1 MSSSSSCLRKEKF
14 QNSWI
19 QQAKNFVSNPKCLV
33 SKRWEAMILVMLYF
47 LYILQFSLVTI
58 FVRAALIWFST
69 FSREHY
75 VWNSNKESADTWC
88 VAVAQINK
96 GVIHRTAWQFHL
108 DWDVL
113 TFARGEG
120 SGENENEKCKFR
132 RGHRALPTA
141 PIGGGGAG
149 DSSRLFLER
158 ETAKTLQSDTFASQ
172 VKSTVSG

>member
-69 FSREHY
+69 FSPEQY
-75 VWNSNKESADTWC
+75 VWNPNKESADTWC

-96 GVIHRTAWQFHL
+96 GVIHRKASQFRL

-113 TFARGEG
+113 TFARG
-120 SGENENEKCKFR
+120 K
-132 RGHRALPTA
+132 ALERTRTRNVNS
-141 PIGGGGAG
+141 GGGTALCPPPLLAG
-149 DSSRLFLER
+149 VGRGTHHVYSWRGKQPKHCSRTPLPR
-158 ETAKTLQSDTFASQ
+158 R
-172 VKSTVSG
+172 

>member
-1 MSSSSSCLRKEKF
+1 M
-14 QNSWI
+14 
-19 QQAKNFVSNPKCLV
+19 
-33 SKRWEAMILVMLYF
+33 
-47 LYILQFSLVTI
+47 
-58 FVRAALIWFST
+58 
-69 FSREHY
+69 
-75 VWNSNKESADTWC
+75 
-88 VAVAQINK
+88 
-96 GVIHRTAWQFHL
+96 
-108 DWDVL
+108 L

-172 VKSTVSG
+172 AKATVSGSEIETREADKGEIFPF